1 MLDAMRQPQTLHAM
15 VVHFPI
21 AVSVIGLILVFMLML
36 GGGKSHGMRWAIF
49 VLYLIGAI
57 CAFFASQTGE
67 SAEEAMRLQM
77 AEGTQLTEAASA
89 VLEQHERMGSFVWIP
104 LAVVSLA
111 SLLSVFKASSVRVM
125 MLVVAVIGALF
136 SAGWVAV
143 AAHLGGQLVYT
154 HGVGVPASQ
163 NNLVRPLPSQ
173 GDDDDAEPGDGDE
186 RGSDDDVDAV
196 PPASPVPPKSEPKV
210 ETTNTTETPKPAAPE
225 AVPAPEPVTPPTVPA
240 DPAPKRD
247 DAAPAPAPPINDQ
260 PTADDVI

>member
-1 MLDAMRQPQTLHAM
+1 MVDALRQPQALHAM

-21 AVSVIGLILVFMLML
+21 AVSVIGLILVLMLML

-49 VLYLIGAI
+49 VIYLIGAV
-57 CAFFASQTGE
+57 CGFFAYPTGE
-67 SAEEAMRLQM
+67 NAEHAMRLQM

-89 VLEQHERMGSFVWIP
+89 ALEQHEWMGSFAWIP

-143 AAHLGGQLVYT
+143 TAHLGGQMVYT
-154 HGVGVPASQ
+154 HGVGVPASP
-163 NNLVRPLPSQ
+163 NNLVRPLPTQ
-173 GDDDDAEPGDGDE
+173 GDDDDAEPDGDGE
-186 RGSDDDVDAV
+186 QGHDDDVDAA
-196 PPASPVPPKSEPKV
+196 PPVPPKPEPKV
-210 ETTNTTETPKPAAPE
+210 ETTNTIETPKPAAPD
-225 AVPAPEPVTPPTVPA
+225 AVPAPEPVTPPAVPA
-240 DPAPKRD
+240 DPEAERD
-247 DAAPAPAPPINDQ
+247 GAAPAPAPPINDQ